1 MAGGAVKT
9 TGRGAKRRRK
19 LETGPAFTITMSR
32 SIQNLTI
39 LVATVLCA
47 SILAACSGSNQ
58 TAVAEAL
65 KRTVVSSTPK
75 PRDGTNAA
83 SPLNLCAA
91 GNDGGRR
98 LNDLAEHVYDAAV
111 AKYLLENASGIGRE
125 ITLDSDSYAM
135 MLLVDDASYEM
146 CVAGPERCLR
156 VDLMQ
161 AETQTQ
167 RDALLSSKG
176 AYAHER
182 ARACLQRA
190 GDAYAARDRATEIE
204 PSRLDAT
211 YRERVLPRLIGNMMP
226 VALLRDSSFFGKD
239 SAEHHKLA
247 LEAWENC
254 HQDMVASPVDTL
266 TLSRQVS
273 HDMSEAL

>member
-1 MAGGAVKT
+1 
-9 TGRGAKRRRK
+9 
-19 LETGPAFTITMSR
+19 MSR

-39 LVATVLCA
+39 LIATMLCA

-58 TAVAEAL
+58 TAVAEAP
-65 KRTVVSSTPK
+65 KPTVVSSTPK
-75 PRDGTNAA
+75 PREGADAA

-111 AKYLLENASGIGRE
+111 AQYFLENASGIGRE
-125 ITLDSDSYAM
+125 ITPDSDSYAM
-135 MLLVDDASYEM
+135 VLLVDDASYEM

-161 AETQTQ
+161 ASTQAE
-167 RDALLSSKG
+167 RDALLSSKA
-176 AYAHER
+176 AYAYER

-190 GDAYAARDRATEIE
+190 GDAYVARNRTTQIDPA
-204 PSRLDAT
+204 RLGAT

-254 HQDMVASPVDTL
+254 HQDMVAAPVDTL
-266 TLSRQVS
+266 RLSKQVS
-273 HDMSEAL
+273 HDMYEALQCAWDYHEQAWGTKSPERTR